1 MNDIMQVNNISKTM
15 SSREIAELCEK
26 RHDHVLRDIRA
37 YAGAVIQMER
47 GINVR
52 SMDWNDNEGVQLL
65 GDTPV
70 EGVTFGLEVNPQNK
84 QSYPVCH
91 LDKNTTLI
99 IVSGY
104 NVLLRKRIIERWQ
117 ELEQQAQ
124 ASNPVMPALP
134 NFTNPADAAIAWAE
148 EYKAKEA
155 AQAEV
160 TELKPKA
167 EALARIS
174 SSKGATGIRDT
185 AKAVGMRQN
194 DFVAWCVDDTKPI
207 SRRFMYRDDRG
218 VLNAYSHRTS
228 AGLMTQKLQSFVG
241 HDGRDRAEP
250 RVKFTPAG
258 VAKIA
263 EMLEKERNKELEPM

>member
-1 MNDIMQVNNISKTM
+1 MNDIMQVNNINKTM
-15 SSREIAELCEK
+15 SSREMAALCKK
-26 RHDHVLRDIRA
+26 RHDNTLLVIRDLENRGLLENSRPQYYTHAQNGQQYIEYISDKRDSLVIVA
-37 YAGAVIQMER
+37 RLSPEFMAAVI
-47 GINVR
+47 
-52 SMDWNDNEGVQLL
+52 D
-65 GDTPV
+65 
-70 EGVTFGLEVNPQNK
+70 
-84 QSYPVCH
+84 
-91 LDKNTTLI
+91 
-99 IVSGY
+99 
-104 NVLLRKRIIERWQ
+104 RWQ
-117 ELEQQAQ
+117 ELEQQVQ
-124 ASNPVMPALP
+124 ASSPVMPALP

-155 AQAEV
+155 AQAQV
-160 TELKPKA
+160 IELKPKA

-263 EMLEKERNKELEPM
+263 EMLEKERSREAEIV

>member
-1 MNDIMQVNNISKTM
+1 MNDIMQVNNINKTM
-15 SSREIAELCEK
+15 SSREIAELCVKEH
-26 RHDHVLRDIRA
+26 RHVLRDIDDLNA
-37 YAGAVIQMER
+37 TYAGMALPKVGQSNYIA
-47 GINVR
+47 
-52 SMDWNDNEGVQLL
+52 DNG
-65 GDTPV
+65 
-70 EGVTFGLEVNPQNK
+70 
-84 QSYPVCH
+84 QSYRQY
-91 LDKNTTLI
+91 LLSKEQTIDLI
-99 IVSGY
+99 TGY
-104 NVLLRKRIIERWQ
+104 RADIRIRINRRWQ

-124 ASNPVMPALP
+124 ASSPVMPALP

-160 TELKPKA
+160 IELKPKA

-194 DFVAWCVDDTKPI
+194 DFVAWCIDDTKPM

-263 EMLEKERNKELEPM
+263 EMLEKERSREAELV